1 MMDLQDFRRWGHLSD
16 RRNIVASS
24 NACAADAR
32 HDGGRKETCAAIL
45 LNGRIECA
53 GIHRETLTLDGDA
66 HQVSVQTT
74 ATRSA
79 PSRSPATAPVSTSLA
94 ELGTYCGSAPCE
106 TEGQPSVVTQFPS

>member
-1 MMDLQDFRRWGHLSD
+1 MDLQDFRRWGHLSD

-45 LNGRIECA
+45 LNGRIERA

-66 HQVSVQTT
+66 HQVGVADPSHTQ
-74 ATRSA
+74 RS
-79 PSRSPATAPVSTSLA
+79 
-94 ELGTYCGSAPCE
+94 
-106 TEGQPSVVTQFPS
+106 